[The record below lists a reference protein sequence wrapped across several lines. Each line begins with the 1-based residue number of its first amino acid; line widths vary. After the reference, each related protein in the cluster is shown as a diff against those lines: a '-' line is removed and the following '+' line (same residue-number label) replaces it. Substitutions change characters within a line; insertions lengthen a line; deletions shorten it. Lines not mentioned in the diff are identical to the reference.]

1 MFAQFHSFFFVDTIL
16 LMASDIKID
25 CLLKLA
31 PHMLY
36 ACNWY
41 GCYH

>member
-1 MFAQFHSFFFVDTIL
+1 MRCGLPDVGTVSLFVDTIL
-16 LMASDIKID
+16 LIASDIKID

-36 ACNWY
+36 ACN
-41 GCYH
+41 